1 MSLRSKNVEKCL
13 QKEYWGIL
21 RSLTGKYIIR
31 KENYPPQS
39 QENPEIKASY
49 YMKALN

>member
-1 MSLRSKNVEKCL
+1 MKKCL
-13 QKEYWGIL
+13 QKKKYCEIL
-21 RSLTGKYIIR
+21 CPLTGEYIIR